1 MDHNSGSRNT
11 VLPSRISAVDV
22 QHLRYAVAAA
32 DHGSFRRDAEALVL
46 RQSTLSRSIRQL
58 EERIGMTVLSRSS
71 GGVRVTEAGREL
83 PRVGR
88 AVGEQKDTFQTT
100 A

>member
-32 DHGSFRRDAEALVL
+32 DHGSFDG
-46 RQSTLSRSIRQL
+46 TLKR
-58 EERIGMTVLSRSS
+58 
-71 GGVRVTEAGREL
+71 
-83 PRVGR
+83 
-88 AVGEQKDTFQTT
+88 
-100 A
+100 